1 MKIEN
6 LSPGTKVTY
15 NKEYMFGKTSKE
27 TAKVIMHFQHN
38 ILLCNGDMI
47 PKWEI
52 NRLTIT
58 K

>member
-6 LSPGTKVTY
+6 LKPGTKVTY
-15 NKEYMFGKTSKE
+15 NKELWFGKTSKE
-27 TAKVIMHFQHN
+27 TAKVVTHYQHN

-47 PKWEI
+47 PKWEL
-52 NRLTIT
+52 NRLTII